1 MSAKTGLEILQ
12 NVKGNIGLEGP
23 HPANLEYFKKAKNS
37 RGFHVIKKG

>member
-1 MSAKTGLEILQ
+1 MSAKTGLETLQ

-23 HPANLEYFKKAKNS
+23 HPTNLEYFKKVENS